1 MKNAKCRKKMLSEK
15 LSRHKPAQQN
25 SFTKKQHV
33 NTKSQKLRQSLRK
46 PAIRGMRTFRTF
58 TLPQTVQKQQLKI
71 CCPKA
76 NSFAGSNQ
84 TLTRTALKSLSRHKE
99 KTCSVTQKK
108 TFSHKTQH
116 FGATKKPTGLPS
128 VFCFCEVT
136 SIRQST

>member
-1 MKNAKCRKKMLSEK
+1 MPKKMLSGK
-15 LSRHKPAQQN
+15 LSRHKSAQQN
-25 SFTKKQHV
+25 SFTKKRTSMP
-33 NTKSQKLRQSLRK
+33 NRNKLRQNLQK

-58 TLPQTVQKQQLKI
+58 SLPQTVQRVQQKI
-71 CCPKA
+71 YFLKA
-76 NSFAGSNQ
+76 NYFTGRNQ

-108 TFSHKTQH
+108 TFSHKSQH
-116 FGATKKPTGLPS
+116 FGATKKPTGFPS

>member
-1 MKNAKCRKKMLSEK
+1 MKNAKCRKKCCRE
-15 LSRHKPAQQN
+15 N
-25 SFTKKQHV
+25 SLGTNQH
-33 NTKSQKLRQSLRK
+33 NKTHLQKNARQCQIAINCVKICKNLPLEECGRYARFPYTINVQRRK
-46 PAIRGMRTFRTF
+46 
-58 TLPQTVQKQQLKI
+58 LKI

-84 TLTRTALKSLSRHKE
+84 TLTQTALKSLSRHKE